1 MRHTRNTATSLLIL
15 IATCF
20 APAHAIAQD
29 PEGDEDIA
37 PERGDDGVLRFK
49 NVAIKEITPTGL
61 DKLQLEEPT
70 SMIRDARSLPEPP
83 SAEQLS
89 ELTRTMAANVVRV
102 AALHM
107 PPQPYEQIPMIY
119 YGHAVWLSAKEDGSD
134 PVLVSTSDWLD
145 GAQEIYV
152 IPPDED
158 TLSADTDYTK
168 RDATTIS
175 LRAATSGKK
184 QLREFKRAA
193 RDYTAAKLHAVDSF
207 RGLAHLKVE
216 SPRDTGL
223 ALFDTKKEALP
234 YLYGY
239 SPYAPELLVPT
250 TILPRED
257 KEEYLAYFFQTSY
270 QGISGAPIVARDGR
284 VVMLSALRHPKN
296 PKRGL
301 AIPPGSLRQFVQA
314 SQK

>member
-1 MRHTRNTATSLLIL
+1 M
-15 IATCF
+15 ATCCVC
-20 APAHAIAQD
+20 AHASAQD
-29 PEGDEDIA
+29 LEGDDDLA
-37 PERGDDGVLRFK
+37 PERGEDGVLRFK
-49 NVAIKEITPTGL
+49 DVTIKEVSPTGL

-70 SMIRDARSLPEPP
+70 SMIRDARALPEPP
-83 SAEQLS
+83 SADQLGA
-89 ELTRTMAANVVRV
+89 LTVTMAANIVRV

-145 GAQEIYV
+145 GAREIYV
-152 IPPDED
+152 IPPDEE
-158 TLSADTDYTK
+158 TLSADTDYTR
-168 RDATTIS
+168 RDATTFS
-175 LRAATSGKK
+175 LQSATSGK
-184 QLREFKRAA
+184 QRVRDFKRAA
-193 RDYTAAKLHAVDSF
+193 RNYTPVKLQAVDTF
-207 RGLAHLKVE
+207 RGLALLETKDQ
-216 SPRDTGL
+216 RGAGL

-270 QGISGAPIVARDGR
+270 QGISGAPVVARDGR

-301 AIPPGSLRQFVQA
+301 AIPPGALRQFVQA
-314 SQK
+314 SQKP